1 MKTTENGGKHL
12 KMAEFP
18 SFPVSQFPCFPVSQF
33 LSFQVSN
40 FLSLFKFP
48 REQMGSEMEA
58 EGEPK
63 VSRRGAEVDPANN
76 HTMHS
81 GMQLLIL
88 TKIHQN
94 EKQRRRKIKNNKK
107 IIS

>member
-1 MKTTENGGKHL
+1 
-12 KMAEFP
+12 
-18 SFPVSQFPCFPVSQF
+18 
-33 LSFQVSN
+33 
-40 FLSLFKFP
+40 
-48 REQMGSEMEA
+48 MGSEMEA

-94 EKQRRRKIKNNKK
+94 EKQRRKK
-107 IIS
+107 